1 MSQCFSL
8 PQGCIKNSMILNT
21 FAFVNPYLKD
31 RQGNG
36 NPLQYSCLENPRDGG
51 AWWAAVHGVAKS
63 WIQLSNWAGM
73 NTHTPGQHAFCSL
86 LKTRSWSLLSL
97 YSSMC
102 VKEEGTSLT
111 VQRLR
116 LHLPVQAG
124 GASSIP
130 GQGVKIPHALGPKH
144 QNIKQKRYCNT
155 FNKDFQNGPHQ
166 KKKS

>member
-1 MSQCFSL
+1 
-8 PQGCIKNSMILNT
+8 
-21 FAFVNPYLKD
+21 
-31 RQGNG
+31 
-36 NPLQYSCLENPRDGG
+36 
-51 AWWAAVHGVAKS
+51 
-63 WIQLSNWAGM
+63 M

-97 YSSMC
+97 YLSMC
-102 VKEEGTSLT
+102 VKEEGTSLA

-166 KKKS
+166 KKILNKIKRKTGGRNVQMCVSKERFSCLTSGRRQRFFPSSVAFKGKHN

>member
-1 MSQCFSL
+1 
-8 PQGCIKNSMILNT
+8 
-21 FAFVNPYLKD
+21 
-31 RQGNG
+31 
-36 NPLQYSCLENPRDGG
+36 
-51 AWWAAVHGVAKS
+51 
-63 WIQLSNWAGM
+63 M

-97 YSSMC
+97 CLSMC
-102 VKEEGTSLT
+102 VKEDGTSLE
-111 VQRLR
+111 VQWLR
-116 LHLPVQAG
+116 LHLPVQVG

-166 KKKS
+166 KKKILNKIKRKTGGRNVQMCVSKERFSCLTSGRRQRFFPSSVAFKGKHN